1 MDGQE
6 AAGQDPRRQGS
17 TTAAGGVRNNGAGR
31 PGHRTFGV
39 EEELLL
45 VDPGR
50 GDAVPMAGALLDLYV
65 RPLES
70 GAGPVLTAEFQQ
82 EMIEVVTPPHATLAG
97 LQADIVAG
105 RDIARQAAEDVG
117 VRVAALG
124 TSPLPSDP
132 HPVRLRRFAA
142 MVEEYGLT
150 AREQLTCGTHIHVS
164 VESDDEG
171 VGVLDRIRNWLPV
184 LVALSANSPFWHGED
199 TGYASYRSQVWSR
212 WPSAGPL
219 DILGTP
225 DAYHQ
230 LVHDMVSTGEAMDE
244 GMIYFDARLSRHYP
258 TVEVR
263 IADVCLMPENTV
275 LLAGIV
281 RGLVETAARE
291 WKAGTDPAPV
301 PTALLRLAAWKA
313 SRWGLRGE
321 LLDPVSSRPGPALGV
336 VNSLLHHIRAA
347 LEDMGDLQ
355 RVEELT
361 DQLLRTGTGAV
372 RQLEVLHRTG
382 DLEDVVDDAANC
394 TVGSEIQGAQ
404 RGLPGD

>member
-1 MDGQE
+1 MDIYQGD
-6 AAGQDPRRQGS
+6 AG
-17 TTAAGGVRNNGAGR
+17 TTGGRKGV
-31 PGHRTFGV
+31 RTFGV

-45 VDPGR
+45 VDPGK
-50 GDAVPMAGALLDLYV
+50 GEAVPMAGALLDLYV
-65 RPLES
+65 RPLEAS
-70 GAGPVLTAEFQQ
+70 AGPVLTAEFQQ
-82 EMIEVVTPPHATLAG
+82 EMIEVVTPPHSTLAG
-97 LQADIVAG
+97 LQADIIAG
-105 RDIARQAAEDVG
+105 RAIAGQAAEDVG

-164 VESDDEG
+164 IESHEEG
-171 VGVLDRIRNWLPV
+171 VAVLDRIRNWLPV

-199 TGYASYRSQVWSR
+199 TGYASYRSQVWNR

-219 DILGTP
+219 DILGSP
-225 DAYHQ
+225 DAYYQ
-230 LVHDMVSTGEAMDE
+230 LVHDMVSTGVVLDE
-244 GMIYFDARLSRHYP
+244 GMVYFDARLSRHYP

-263 IADVCLMPENTV
+263 IADVCLRPENTV

-291 WKAGTDPAPV
+291 WRAGTAPV
-301 PTALLRLAAWKA
+301 PVSTTLLRLAAWKA

-321 LLDPVSSRPGPALGV
+321 LLDPVTARPGPALSA
-336 VNSLLHHIRAA
+336 VNSLLQHIGAA

-361 DQLLRTGTGAV
+361 DQLLHTGTGAV

-382 DLEDVVDDAANC
+382 DLEDVVDDAANL
-394 TVGSEIQGAQ
+394 TVGSEFED
-404 RGLPGD
+404 LPKGSSGD